1 MDAGRWRRA
10 GCAALVAVPWV
21 TSMYGLY
28 WFEQAEIWAP
38 ETLHRDK
45 VSLFVLTGGMFAS
58 YGLYSWLFVTRGE

>member
-1 MDAGRWRRA
+1 
-10 GCAALVAVPWV
+10 
-21 TSMYGLY
+21 MYGLY

-45 VSLFVLTGGMFAS
+45 VSLFVLTAGMFAS